1 MSRFVASRGRVVKVL
16 VLEDDQRLARFL
28 ARVLSEEGLA
38 VDLCARG
45 VDAID
50 QAQGCLYDLIV
61 LDWMVP
67 ETDGLT
73 VCREIRRA
81 GGTAPILML
90 TARGETRERV
100 LGLEAGAD
108 DYMVKPFE
116 VDEFIARVR
125 AQMRRTSGFA
135 SLRCGDVEIDRMSRQ
150 ATIGGVPLTLTNR
163 EYALLLHLLHRR
175 DRIVK
180 RSDLLANVWDLHFD
194 PGSNLVE
201 VHISRLR
208 DKLGERAW
216 MIETVRGIGYRLLGQ
231 RPA

>member
-1 MSRFVASRGRVVKVL
+1 VKVL

-38 VDLCARG
+38 VDVCGRG
-45 VDAID
+45 VEAID
-50 QAQGCLYDLIV
+50 QAQGCAYDLIV

-81 GGTAPILML
+81 GGTSPILML
-90 TARGETRERV
+90 TARGEVRERV

-108 DYMVKPFE
+108 DYLVKPFE

-125 AQMRRTSGFA
+125 AQLRRTSGFA
-135 SLRCGDVEIDRMSRQ
+135 ALRCGDVEIDRVARQ
-150 ATIGGVPLTLTNR
+150 VKVGGVALTLTNR
-163 EYALLLHLLHRR
+163 EYALLLHLFHRA

-180 RSDLLANVWDLHFD
+180 RSDLLANVWDCHFD

-208 DKLGERAW
+208 EKLGDRSW
-216 MIETVRGIGYRLLGQ
+216 MIETVRGIGYRLQGQ
-231 RPA
+231 RAS